1 MKFSDASSTRALR
14 LFECFAQEGTP
25 LSLSEIAKLMDTP
38 ISTCHALVAVLR
50 EGGYLYTN
58 RRTKRFYPTKR
69 LLRLARSIAAED
81 PMVSYFEPYL
91 RQLGEATRETVILG
105 TRQDDSVVYLDV
117 IEGPQVIRYSAEPG
131 DIKPL
136 HSSAIGKLVLG
147 EMPDEERARVLDR
160 LSLDKVT
167 DNTVVEKAALD
178 AQLRDA
184 HAAGVYL
191 TSGENVSDVMAAA
204 IPVVVYGELFG
215 VAVAGPRERMKAGYD
230 AVQAALMQ
238 VGQALKTDFE

>member
-1 MKFSDASSTRALR
+1 MKFSEASSTRALR
-14 LFECFAQEGTP
+14 LFQCFAQEGKP
-25 LSLSEIAKLMDTP
+25 LSLSEISKLMETP

-58 RRTKRFYPTKR
+58 RKTKKFYPTKR
-69 LLRLARSIAAED
+69 LLRLAKSIATED

-117 IEGPQVIRYSAEPG
+117 IEGPHVIRYSAEPG

-136 HSSAIGKLVLG
+136 HSSVIGKLVLG
-147 EMPDEERARVLDR
+147 EMQDDERARVLDR
-160 LSLDKVT
+160 LSLNKVT
-167 DNTVVEKAALD
+167 DNTVVDKAALD
-178 AQLRDA
+178 TQLREA

-191 TSGENVSDVMAAA
+191 TSGENVSEVMAVA
-204 IPVVVYGELFG
+204 IPVTVYDDLFG
-215 VAVAGPRERMKAGYD
+215 VAVAGPRERMKASYE
-230 AVQAALMQ
+230 AVHAALMQ
-238 VGQALKTDFE
+238 IGQALKRDFD